1 MPKEIAE
8 HVGDG
13 RASTKLLASMISDE
27 QSVVQA
33 IPPLDVYLTTQTNIQ
48 AKKQSLPQENQTGI
62 ESLVQMMTSV
72 GQETRDQRLKNCV
85 LIETRQPKKT
95 SRFSNAFKGK
105 DKTTSQV
112 DNKKDALANI
122 KAKNYFV

>member
-8 HVGDG
+8 HVGGG

-48 AKKQSLPQENQTGI
+48 VRK
-62 ESLVQMMTSV
+62 
-72 GQETRDQRLKNCV
+72 
-85 LIETRQPKKT
+85 
-95 SRFSNAFKGK
+95 
-105 DKTTSQV
+105 
-112 DNKKDALANI
+112 
-122 KAKNYFV
+122 